1 MNKLKIVLI
10 LLILLIIIILLED
23 HIKVFIL
30 NKIIIS
36 RGILVPNCFWYTI
49 SQKLIKDGSGIDLFY
64 KLKKASD
71 VPVTY
76 MFGYKTYMI
85 TKESH
90 IKEILDN
97 SPYPFGP
104 GKLKYR
110 FFKSFMKDNVGVSTG
125 KSWKKRRILNEK
137 VLDTDLLHR
146 YADKFNMDTE
156 KTITKYL
163 IKNKNKNK
171 LVYSDFVKVGQEMA
185 GKIIFNTVKVH
196 PDVYRIFAEANTVMA
211 FYTNFSLSEKTSTN
225 YLNYLKKHI
234 KNPISD
240 SLVKLCVEHESSE
253 HEIIQQIPHFIFPI
267 VGLYLTTIPRLLL
280 ILSNHP
286 KEFQK
291 VVDEIRNIHP
301 EGFLN
306 ASEIYSL
313 RYLRNCILE
322 MLRLNNPVV
331 TTFRTAL
338 KDLKLGNHK
347 FKKGDQL
354 LILNNPVL
362 RTPEV
367 FKNPD
372 KYIPERWVDN
382 LEDSYHAISFNQ
394 GPQQCP
400 AKELAIFL
408 VQCFIVNF
416 VKTTGIIKN
425 IKKLQIAKINT
436 DKIGQVINTCNLE
449 FNII

>member
-1 MNKLKIVLI
+1 MIIIKMFKLFLNSIFLFFLTLNCVLGAEDFNEWKLK
-10 LLILLIIIILLED
+10 
-23 HIKVFIL
+23 
-30 NKIIIS
+30 
-36 RGILVPNCFWYTI
+36 
-49 SQKLIKDGSGIDLFY
+49 
-64 KLKKASD
+64 
-71 VPVTY
+71 
-76 MFGYKTYMI
+76 
-85 TKESH
+85 
-90 IKEILDN
+90 
-97 SPYPFGP
+97 
-104 GKLKYR
+104 
-110 FFKSFMKDNVGVSTG
+110 FKSRAIKTG
-125 KSWKKRRILNEK
+125 I
-137 VLDTDLLHR
+137 
-146 YADKFNMDTE
+146 
-156 KTITKYL
+156 
-163 IKNKNKNK
+163 
-171 LVYSDFVKVGQEMA
+171 
-185 GKIIFNTVKVH
+185 
-196 PDVYRIFAEANTVMA
+196 
-211 FYTNFSLSEKTSTN
+211 SE
-225 YLNYLKKHI
+225 
-234 KNPISD
+234 
-240 SLVKLCVEHESSE
+240 
-253 HEIIQQIPHFIFPI
+253 
-267 VGLYLTTIPRLLL
+267 
-280 ILSNHP
+280 
-286 KEFQK
+286 K

-425 IKKLQIAKINT
+425 IKKLQTAKINT

>member
-1 MNKLKIVLI
+1 
-10 LLILLIIIILLED
+10 
-23 HIKVFIL
+23 
-30 NKIIIS
+30 
-36 RGILVPNCFWYTI
+36 
-49 SQKLIKDGSGIDLFY
+49 
-64 KLKKASD
+64 
-71 VPVTY
+71 
-76 MFGYKTYMI
+76 
-85 TKESH
+85 
-90 IKEILDN
+90 
-97 SPYPFGP
+97 
-104 GKLKYR
+104 
-110 FFKSFMKDNVGVSTG
+110 
-125 KSWKKRRILNEK
+125 
-137 VLDTDLLHR
+137 
-146 YADKFNMDTE
+146 
-156 KTITKYL
+156 
-163 IKNKNKNK
+163 
-171 LVYSDFVKVGQEMA
+171 MA

-425 IKKLQIAKINT
+425 IKKLQTAKINT

>member
-1 MNKLKIVLI
+1 MNSKRVILI
-10 LLILLIIIILLED
+10 LFILLIIIILLED

-30 NKIIIS
+30 NKLIIS
-36 RGILVPNCFWYTI
+36 RGILVPNCFWYSI
-49 SQKLIKDGSGIDLFY
+49 SQKLVKDGSGIDLFY
-64 KLKKASD
+64 KLKKTSD

-90 IKEILDN
+90 IKAILDN

-110 FFKSFMKDNVGVSTG
+110 FFKSFMKDNVGVSIDPH
-125 KSWKKRRILNEK
+125 WKKRRILNDK

-163 IKNKNKNK
+163 IKNKI
-171 LVYSDFVKVGQEMA
+171 VYSDFVKVGQEMA

-211 FYTNFSLSEKTSTN
+211 FYTDFSLSEKTSTN

-280 ILSNHP
+280 ILANHP

-291 VVDEIRNIHP
+291 VVDEIKNIHP
-301 EGFLN
+301 EGALS
-306 ASEIYSL
+306 AKEIYSL
-313 RYLRNCILE
+313 QYLRKCIME

-338 KDLKLGNHK
+338 KDLKLENHV

-362 RTPEV
+362 RNPEV

-394 GPQQCP
+394 GPQRCP

-408 VQCFIVNF
+408 AQCFIVNF
-416 VKTTGIIKN
+416 VSSTGIIKN
-425 IKKLQIAKINT
+425 INKLQTEKINT
-436 DKIGQVINTCNLE
+436 DKIGQVINTCKLE